1 MDFQFT
7 SEDDAFR
14 QDVRQFIRQE
24 LPADWEGGGRYPD
37 EGGWEFTLQLRKK
50 MAEKG
55 WLTMHWPEE
64 YGGQDAS
71 PVRSAIFSEELTYNR
86 TPGRDIFGVRMLGP
100 TLMIYGTEEQKLTH
114 LPPVAR
120 GEIQW
125 CQGYSEPES
134 GSDLASLSTRAVL
147 DGDEYVINGAK
158 IWTSMAHRADWI
170 MLLTRTD
177 PDAPKHRGI
186 TFILVDMKT
195 PGIEVRPIINMAGRH
210 EFNQIMFDN
219 VRVPR
224 ANVVGEENRGWYV
237 AVTLLDF
244 ERSGID
250 YSASARRLMDE
261 LKDYVTETTQN
272 GKPLIE
278 LPWVRSLLAD
288 RYIDCEVARLM
299 AYKVAYM
306 QGQGLVPTSS
316 PAEGWV
322 CPEAECLSPKW
333 FDKPVLSEAEGL
345 TTNGEGF
352 YRPSIPSLLKDCPFW
367 IDGIEIVSNCNHRKK
382 VKRPRN
388 GSRGLFF
395 GGSTIWIQ
403 GDHAAANTSSS
414 SSCNSS
420 PASRQRRM
428 MRKIVRTVTEKRSA
442 A

>member
-64 YGGQDAS
+64 YDGQDAS

-219 VRVPR
+219 VRVSR

-306 QGQGLVPTSS
+306 QGQGLVPNKEASMSKVFGSETLQRVTAAGMEIMGMYGILGRDEKWAPLMGRVQEAWMSSFADTIAAGTS
-316 PAEGWV
+316 
-322 CPEAECLSPKW
+322 
-333 FDKPVLSEAEGL
+333 
-345 TTNGEGF
+345 
-352 YRPSIPSLLKDCPFW
+352 
-367 IDGIEIVSNCNHRKK
+367 EIQ
-382 VKRPRN
+382 RN
-388 GSRGLFF
+388 IIASRGL
-395 GGSTIWIQ
+395 GLPRG
-403 GDHAAANTSSS
+403 
-414 SSCNSS
+414 
-420 PASRQRRM
+420 
-428 MRKIVRTVTEKRSA
+428 
-442 A
+442 